1 MKRDG
6 LGIFFR
12 TQGQRVAEMRIYYT
26 LRCESGRERRAIS
39 RRNPFNR
46 PIDPNTG
53 RFTYQFE
60 SNTDTAVDTEKMIGF
75 VSGQRIRGRFAA
87 KIFDQQGPCWTGKGL
102 DDPWVRF
109 VAKRVTPPAGG
120 KG

>member
-1 MKRDG
+1 
-6 LGIFFR
+6 
-12 TQGQRVAEMRIYYT
+12 MRIYYT

-53 RFTYQFE
+53 RFTFSDE
-60 SNTDTAVDTEKMIGF
+60 SNDDFSGVRTRRMVGF
-75 VSGQRIRGRFAA
+75 VAEKRIRGRFAA